1 MRKKYS
7 YEFKIEAVRL
17 WQTSE
22 KAAWEIEDELG
33 LTRGR
38 LYEWRYRLKA
48 TDEASTVSQA
58 GKLSTK
64 AEIRQLQR
72 ELEVVQQERDILKKA
87 VAIFS
92 QPSK

>member
-7 YEFKIEAVRL
+7 YEFKIEAVHL

-38 LYEWRYRLKA
+38 LYEWKYRLKA
-48 TDEASTVSQA
+48 TDEASTVEPVS
-58 GKLSTK
+58 KLSTE
-64 AEIRQLQR
+64 AAIRRLER
-72 ELEVVQQERDILKKA
+72 ELKVVQQERDILKKA

-92 QPSK
+92 QPTI